1 MSQLN
6 VNQFLEQ
13 IRVQQKQI
21 VALQAIIAERRAA
34 ATVRSNVEVAK
45 LPIFNGEASRVGGF
59 IMAYILYLRMRMR
72 EVTVEEQIQWVL
84 SYVQRGLAN
93 VWKENLL
100 EDLELEKVEFGSVG
114 KFLLEL
120 KKEFSRED
128 EELVKVSE
136 LKKIE

>member
-1 MSQLN
+1 
-6 VNQFLEQ
+6 
-13 IRVQQKQI
+13 
-21 VALQAIIAERRAA
+21 
-34 ATVRSNVEVAK
+34 VRSNVEVAK